1 MNIRIPRSDRR
12 RIVIVGGGFGGLKL
26 ARRLVREGR
35 FQIVLIDRNNFH
47 QFPPL
52 IYQVATAGMEPSSIS
67 FPFRRIFRQRRE
79 CYFRMAEV
87 LEILPSRNLLRTS
100 VGEIGYDLLVLAAG
114 AASNFFGM
122 EEIER
127 QAMPMKTVSEAMG
140 LRNTLLTYFERAL
153 TCATPEERDE
163 LLDIVVVGGGATGVE
178 IAGALSEMKR
188 FVLPRDYPDLP
199 ADKMHVRL
207 LEAGDRLLAGMSA
220 SASRHAEAF
229 LRRMGVEVTTGAK
242 VTGYRNNRVILA
254 DGTAIPTRA
263 LIWVS
268 GVKAESIPGLDPALI
283 GRGGRIR
290 VDAFNRVEGLGNV
303 FAIGDQCLMTADP
316 SYPDGH
322 PQLAQ
327 VAIQQSRRLAD
338 NLLLAEQGR
347 PMRPFRY
354 RNLRVMATIGRNR
367 AVADFARVHI
377 HGWAAWIIWL
387 VVHLRSILGV
397 KNKLFVLQNWVWN
410 YFTYDQSLRMIVF
423 ARLPRSL
430 RNRLGVCADSKSATG
445 VAPSATASDNEDA
458 HRQEEP

>member
-1 MNIRIPRSDRR
+1 
-12 RIVIVGGGFGGLKL
+12 
-26 ARRLVREGR
+26 
-35 FQIVLIDRNNFH
+35 
-47 QFPPL
+47 
-52 IYQVATAGMEPSSIS
+52 
-67 FPFRRIFRQRRE
+67 
-79 CYFRMAEV
+79 
-87 LEILPSRNLLRTS
+87 
-100 VGEIGYDLLVLAAG
+100 
-114 AASNFFGM
+114 
-122 EEIER
+122 
-127 QAMPMKTVSEAMG
+127 
-140 LRNTLLTYFERAL
+140 
-153 TCATPEERDE
+153 
-163 LLDIVVVGGGATGVE
+163 
-178 IAGALSEMKR
+178 
-188 FVLPRDYPDLP
+188 
-199 ADKMHVRL
+199 
-207 LEAGDRLLAGMSA
+207 
-220 SASRHAEAF
+220 
-229 LRRMGVEVTTGAK
+229 MGVEVITGAK

-268 GVKAESIPGLDPALI
+268 GVRAESIPGLDPALI

-290 VDAFNRVEGLGNV
+290 VDAFNRVEGLGNI
-303 FAIGDQCLMTADP
+303 FAIGDQCLMTTDP

-354 RNLRVMATIGRNR
+354 RNLGVMATIGRNR

-397 KNKLFVLQNWVWN
+397 KNKLFVLLNWVWN

-430 RNRLGVCADSKSATG
+430 RNRLGVCADSESATG
-445 VAPSATASDNEDA
+445 AAPSATASDNGDA